1 MLMDFLDFEK
11 PIVEL
16 ERRIEELKL
25 TNTDANTA
33 IELDDEIFRLQKKCE
48 SLTKKIFGN
57 LSEWQ
62 IAQLARHP
70 LRPKSIQVIEAI
82 SDNFQELHGDRMYA
96 DDAAI
101 ISGLAK
107 IKGRSVMFIAQEK
120 GANTN
125 EKMRRNFGMPRPE
138 GYRKALRIMKLA
150 EKFHIPVVTIIDTP
164 GAFPGIGAEERG
176 QSEAIARNLFTLASL
191 RTPIINLVLGEGGSG
206 GALAIGMGDK
216 LIMLEYSIYSVISP
230 EACSSIL
237 WRTPDESEKAAEA
250 MGISSDRLNKLGLID
265 EIIEEPLGGF
275 HRNPEE
281 TYISIRE
288 SIINSLQKIE
298 SIEPETLLEQRRARY
313 KAIGEFNEN

>member
-1 MLMDFLDFEK
+1 MDFLDFEK

-33 IELDDEIFRLQKKCE
+33 IELDDEIHRLQKKCA
-48 SLTKKIFGN
+48 SLTKKIFSS

-82 SDNFQELHGDRMYA
+82 SKNFQELHGDRMYA

-107 IKGRSVMFIAQEK
+107 IDNRSVMFIAQEK

-138 GYRKALRIMKLA
+138 GYRKALRMMKLA
-150 EKFHIPVVTIIDTP
+150 EKFHVPVVTIIDTP
-164 GAFPGIGAEERG
+164 GAFPGIGADERG

-191 RTPIINLVLGEGGSG
+191 KTPIINLVLGEGGSG

-230 EACSSIL
+230 EACTSIL
-237 WRTPDESEKAAEA
+237 WRTPDETEKATEA
-250 MGISSDRLNKLGLID
+250 MGISSSRLNEFGLID

-275 HRNPEE
+275 HRNPDE
-281 TYISIRE
+281 TYISIKK
-288 SIINSLQKIE
+288 SIINSLQAIE
-298 SIEPETLLEQRRARY
+298 SIEPENLLEQRRERY

>member
-1 MLMDFLDFEK
+1 MDFLDFEK

-33 IELDDEIFRLQKKCE
+33 IELDDEIHRLQKKCAT
-48 SLTKKIFGN
+48 LTKKIFSS

-82 SDNFQELHGDRMYA
+82 SKNFQELHGDRMYA

-101 ISGLAK
+101 ISGLSK
-107 IKGRSVMFIAQEK
+107 IDSRSVMFIAQEK

-138 GYRKALRIMKLA
+138 GYRKALRMMKLA
-150 EKFHIPVVTIIDTP
+150 EKFHIPIVTIIDTP

-191 RTPIINLVLGEGGSG
+191 KTPVINLVLGEGGSG

-237 WRTPDESEKAAEA
+237 WRTPDETERAAEA
-250 MGISSDRLNKLGLID
+250 MGISSSRLNELGLID

-275 HRNPEE
+275 HRNPDL
-281 TYISIRE
+281 TYISIKK
-288 SIINSLQKIE
+288 SIINSLQVVE
-298 SIEPETLLEQRRARY
+298 SIEPENLLEQRRARY
-313 KAIGEFNEN
+313 KEIGEFNEK

>member
-1 MLMDFLDFEK
+1 MDFLDFEK

-25 TNTDANTA
+25 TNTNADTA
-33 IELDDEIFRLQKKCE
+33 VELDDEIERLQKKSQ
-48 SLTKKIFGN
+48 SLTRKIFGD

-70 LRPKSIQVIEAI
+70 LRPKSTQVIESI
-82 SDNFQELHGDRMYA
+82 SENFQELHGDRMYA
-96 DDAAI
+96 DDSSI
-101 ISGLAK
+101 VSGLAK
-107 IKGRSVMFIAQEK
+107 IDSQSVMFIAQEK
-120 GANTN
+120 GNNTN
-125 EKMRRNFGMPRPE
+125 EKMKRNFGMPKPE
-138 GYRKALRIMKLA
+138 GYRKAQRMMKLA
-150 EKFHIPVVTIIDTP
+150 EKFGIPIVTIIDTP
-164 GAFPGIGAEERG
+164 GAFPGVGAEERG

-191 RTPIINLVLGEGGSG
+191 RIPIINLVLGEGGSG

-237 WRTPDESEKAAEA
+237 WRTPDETETAAEA
-250 MGISSDRLNKLGLID
+250 MGISSRRLNKLGLVD

-275 HRNPEE
+275 HRNPDE
-281 TYISIRE
+281 TYTLIRR
-288 SIINSLQKIE
+288 SIIHSLQAIK
-298 SIEPETLLEQRRARY
+298 SIDPETLLENRRAKY

>member
-1 MLMDFLDFEK
+1 MDFLDFEK

-33 IELDDEIFRLQKKCE
+33 IELDDEIGRLQKKCE
-48 SLTKKIFGN
+48 SLTKKIFSS

-82 SDNFQELHGDRMYA
+82 SENFQELHGDRMYA

-107 IKGRSVMFIAQEK
+107 IDSRSVMFITQEK

-138 GYRKALRIMKLA
+138 GYRKALRMMKLA

-191 RTPIINLVLGEGGSG
+191 KTPIINLVLGEGGSG

-237 WRTPDESEKAAEA
+237 WRTPDETERAAEA
-250 MGISSDRLNKLGLID
+250 MGISSSRLNELGLID

-275 HRNPEE
+275 HRKPDE
-281 TYISIRE
+281 TYILIKKSI
-288 SIINSLQKIE
+288 SNSLQAIE
-298 SIEPETLLEQRRARY
+298 SIEPENLLEQRRARY

>member
-1 MLMDFLDFEK
+1 MDFLDFEK

-82 SDNFQELHGDRMYA
+82 SDNFQELHGDRMYG

-120 GANTN
+120 GDNTN

-191 RTPIINLVLGEGGSG
+191 RTPIINVVLGEGGSG

-237 WRTPDESEKAAEA
+237 WRTPDETEKAAEA

-288 SIINSLQKIE
+288 SIINSLQTVQ
-298 SIEPETLLEQRRARY
+298 SIGSETLLEQRRARY

>member
-1 MLMDFLDFEK
+1 MDFLDFEK